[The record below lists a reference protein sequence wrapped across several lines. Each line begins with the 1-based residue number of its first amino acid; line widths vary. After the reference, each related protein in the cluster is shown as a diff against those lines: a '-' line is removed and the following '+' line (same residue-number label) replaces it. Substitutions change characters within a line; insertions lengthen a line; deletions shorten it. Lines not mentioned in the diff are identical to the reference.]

1 MFIMWPLYKKTEESN
16 LIFPFRTKEIV
27 EETKVEFPYEA
38 ERKNVVSQAQAIK
51 KGIFFSYCNI
61 NYYIWVLDKEQRFI

>member
-38 ERKNVVSQAQAIK
+38 ERKNVVSQA
-51 KGIFFSYCNI
+51 
-61 NYYIWVLDKEQRFI
+61 